1 MKIEI
6 GQTWSADNRTEF
18 YVDDVRIIDD
28 QTWVYYTNTF
38 TQQTYSCLAPAFE
51 QRFNIVLNKG

>member
-1 MKIEI
+1 MNVGKHQLWA
-6 GQTWSADNRTEF
+6 GDNGTEF
-18 YVDDVRIIDD
+18 YVDDIRVIDD

-51 QRFNIVLNKG
+51 QRFKIVLNKG